1 MLAGRAGR
9 ALVLGGLAL
18 ALGAGAPVTSPRPE
32 PRPVA
37 AELPAGH
44 PSQRAEAAGLGLI
57 LQDIFRPPARPQ
69 AGAIEAAV
77 AAAILASPR
86 PVPRPDMRRIVAA
99 ASTASSASDERAP
112 RRGSV
117 CGEREIRGEA
127 IATIPGKLRG
137 CGIAQPV
144 RVTELSGVRLTQAA
158 VMNCRT
164 ARILNDWVRRGVKP
178 AVGRRGGGLE
188 ALKVIAHYSCR
199 TRNSQPGARISEH
212 GKGNALDISGIYLR
226 NGDFISVLEEWKTR
240 RNGKILR
247 AMHASACGRFGTVLG
262 PDADRYHRDHLHV
275 DTASY
280 RSGSYCR

>member
-1 MLAGRAGR
+1 MLGARAGR
-9 ALVLGGLAL
+9 ALAFVGLVMV
-18 ALGAGAPVTSPRPE
+18 LGAGAPTSSPRPE

-37 AELPAGH
+37 QALPGTH
-44 PSQRAEAAGLGLI
+44 PSQRAQAAGLGLV

-77 AAAILASPR
+77 AAAMIASPR
-86 PVPRPDMRRIVAA
+86 PVARPNMQPIVAA
-99 ASTASSASDERAP
+99 ASASDDRAP

-127 IATIPGKLRG
+127 IAAIAGSLRG
-137 CGIAQPV
+137 CGVSQPV
-144 RVTELSGVRLTQAA
+144 RVTEVSGVRLTQAS

-164 ARILNDWVRRGVKP
+164 ARTLNDWVRQGVKP

-188 ALKVIAHYSCR
+188 ALKIIAHYSCR
-199 TRNSQPGARISEH
+199 TRNSQPGAKISEH
-212 GKGNALDISGIYLR
+212 GKGNALDIAGIYLR
-226 NGDFISVLEEWKTR
+226 NGDFVSVLEDWKTR

-247 AMHASACGRFGTVLG
+247 AMHSSACGRFGTVLG
-262 PDADRYHRDHLHV
+262 PDANRFHRDHLHV